1 MMVTKVETETTVVH
15 ILFLYYTRF
24 TVTRLSP
31 KIIRVDM
38 QVFRSNQNS
47 MYLHLNF
54 NIVAR
59 YVFRICINFN
69 DGYLKI

>member
-24 TVTRLSP
+24 HSY
-31 KIIRVDM
+31 DM
-38 QVFRSNQNS
+38 QVVRSNQNS

-54 NIVAR
+54 NIVAL